1 MTPILTADIL
11 ATWQGSD
18 AELARHLGVTRQAV
32 RYARLTHGVPAPL
45 DGRRG
50 SRPWLSK
57 TLCAAVNREAHR
69 RVGAFAD
76 DAARLEA
83 ILGVLAELN
92 VWARQST
99 KTETARATE

>member
-1 MTPILTADIL
+1 MTPILTAEIL

-32 RYARLTHGVPAPL
+32 HYARLTHGVPARV
-45 DGRRG
+45 DARRG

-69 RVGAFAD
+69 RVGASAD

-83 ILGVLAELN
+83 IRGVLAELD